1 LLTDLANKRNIIQQ
15 IEYLLAKKEQYNSP
29 GVADDMVGLIE
40 DIDSKSKNLVR
51 SFHCSPQLRKVVLAY
66 VDKLDNKHPTIVKME
81 LLLDIMNAKLR
92 TLPSEQVQRE
102 KYLAKVKERQIANQN
117 TVDELEEQLSE
128 ANHMKHMELVAL
140 NEQLRKI
147 KSDLY
152 QAEQFTE
159 EQIRRTRNEM
169 EKQMRSD
176 LKNSDNRVNKL
187 NLEIQNTKQKHA
199 IAIIEHQELE
209 EKLRRKKTNIEKQIE
224 EWVNKYDKEVGE
236 LQSEIDHLTD
246 ELEDLRKRR
255 AELFE
260 KFSVLEVDY
269 LRIMNERRIQQEKEE
284 KERQEF
290 EEKTQSAE
298 IIQAF
303 FRSYKVRKA
312 IMYKG
317 KKGKGKK
324 GKKGK

>member
-1 LLTDLANKRNIIQQ
+1 
-15 IEYLLAKKEQYNSP
+15 
-29 GVADDMVGLIE
+29 MVI
-40 DIDSKSKNLVR
+40 
-51 SFHCSPQLRKVVLAY
+51 
-66 VDKLDNKHPTIVKME
+66 
-81 LLLDIMNAKLR
+81 
-92 TLPSEQVQRE
+92 TLPSEEEQRE
-102 KYLAKVKERQIANQN
+102 KYLAKVKERQMANQN

-128 ANHMKHMELVAL
+128 ANHMKHMELVSL

-176 LKNSDNRVNKL
+176 NKNSDNRVNKL

-199 IAIIEHQELE
+199 IAIIEHQEIE

-236 LQSEIDHLTD
+236 LQSEIDQLTD

-260 KFSVLEVDY
+260 KLDMV
-269 LRIMNERRIQQEKEE
+269 
-284 KERQEF
+284 
-290 EEKTQSAE
+290 
-298 IIQAF
+298 
-303 FRSYKVRKA
+303 
-312 IMYKG
+312 
-317 KKGKGKK
+317 
-324 GKKGK
+324 